1 MAAYKG
7 IQRFEGIVVNP
18 TAADADYFWVSA
30 AMKATAYT
38 LLFSTMPDGLA
49 RSITAKRTTVD
60 VADTGFALT
69 VSGTDNA
76 GNAISEQLA
85 LTTSATTYET
95 TQAFKTFTV
104 AISPAWVIGG
114 TTADNLIIGYGTRV
128 SVKAG
133 TGVLHGWYV
142 NTAVAT
148 GAVTLTDGMPSPT
161 TLLVIP
167 VGAAAGSYQAGL
179 NIGFATQCSATFAGT
194 GNITFIYR

>member
-1 MAAYKG
+1 MGQY
-7 IQRFEGIVVNP
+7 EGVPRYERAVLNP
-18 TAADADYFWVSA
+18 TAVSANYFWTSA

-38 LLFSTMPDGLA
+38 LLFGTMPDGLA

-60 VADTGFALT
+60 VEDTGFALT

-95 TQAFKTFTV
+95 VQAFKTFTV

-133 TGVLHGWYV
+133 SGVLHGWFV
-142 NTAVAT
+142 NTAVAA
-148 GAVTLTDGMPSPT
+148 GVVTLTDGMPSPT

-167 VGAAAGSYQAGL
+167 SGAAAGSYQAGL
-179 NIGFATQCSATFAGT
+179 NIGFATQCYATFAGT